1 MSFLGFS
8 KQLLFI
14 FPLFLRS
21 FCQNALINKAQMEI
35 LIDDFNLTSHS
46 WQKNAEQEVQNINFI
61 NAAMG
66 QDPTISNILC
76 ISTHRAGR
84 PLHRFQ
90 VLMLR

>member
-1 MSFLGFS
+1 MSMCFALEGDNFLDCTASQQVCSILLLVAFLHRDQSTVEMSFLGFS

-46 WQKNAEQEVQNINFI
+46 
-61 NAAMG
+61 
-66 QDPTISNILC
+66 
-76 ISTHRAGR
+76 
-84 PLHRFQ
+84 
-90 VLMLR
+90 